1 MIKTNLLKS
10 KVELIILII
19 FVSLA
24 IFDLV
29 SRSSFNVNIFYFTP
43 LAILSSAY
51 FFSFG
56 EKVFKIIILILFFGI
71 SFLYF
76 QGSLSIY
83 TCRYNSD
90 YSCLARKAVKDQNP
104 SLCDMAKD
112 DGVLD
117 ESSRAWCYRD
127 LSKNWKDASICEKV
141 KIGETMSYFGNYY
154 DCISNIAVNTNNPSL
169 CEKIEYDK
177 KFSPN
182 KKECYSNF

>member
-1 MIKTNLLKS
+1 MRK
-10 KVELIILII
+10 
-19 FVSLA
+19 A
-24 IFDLV
+24 I
-29 SRSSFNVNIFYFTP
+29 T
-43 LAILSSAY
+43 
-51 FFSFG
+51 FFSF
-56 EKVFKIIILILFFGI
+56 IIIFLSFFLRIYFVGFDFIVFVPFGAIILLLFFAFVFSSENEKI
-71 SFLYF
+71 AQLVFFALFLLALIAF
-76 QGSLSIY
+76 IY
-83 TCRYNSD
+83 YSVFSYLEKTTCRGYEDYHCIVKMAIKKQNS
-90 YSCLARKAVKDQNP
+90 

-141 KIGETMSYFGNYY
+141 KIGEAMSYFGDYY